1 MIELTKE
8 NTNLLLG
15 AIIKQALDDLFP
27 IDPINKKKLKYQYE
41 AKQFFKNSP
50 IFKCSGLDKDELI
63 EMYLNSD
70 AYKMRVAERKNFNYF
85 KSSH

>member
-15 AIIKQALDDLFP
+15 AIIRQSLDDLFP
-27 IDPINKKKLKYQYE
+27 VEPLSYDKLKYQYE
-41 AKQFFKNSP
+41 AKLFFKNSP
-50 IFKCSGLDKDELI
+50 IFKWSGLDKDELI
-63 EMYLNSD
+63 KMYLNSD
-70 AYKMRVAERKNFNYF
+70 AYKMRTTERKNYNYF

>member
-8 NTNLLLG
+8 NINLLLG
-15 AIIKQALDDLFP
+15 AIIRQSLDDLFP
-27 IDPINKKKLKYQYE
+27 VPPISDEKLKNQYE

-50 IFKCSGLDKDELI
+50 IFKFSGLDKESLI
-63 EMYLNSD
+63 KMYLNSD
-70 AYKMRVAERKNFNYF
+70 AYKMRATERKNFNYF